1 MDAARCVPDTLPF
14 EAVHALP
21 EDNSAWV
28 ALADEVG
35 AFGPDASDRP
45 SGLAVCAL
53 ALALSGVDRRGATRL
68 ANLALSTATKFDR
81 MTRLIA
87 LRALGACAMYEGR
100 LREAIEHFR
109 DRRVLA
115 GGTGDTIADEA
126 VLLFFVDAF
135 DEGDALLAA
144 SRTARSE
151 PPAKLGIVADAMLT
165 SHYLRGRFDLA
176 NDLANAIVRGSAE
189 RGRFY
194 ARMVLGRIAQLRGD
208 YPLSRR
214 LLNIAASGA
223 LRSDDWFTMLLLAKA
238 SLALSEGNA
247 PLAADR
253 FAEVVKLTTEPLV
266 LRNWL
271 AAWAVDAMR
280 AALAV
285 GDSKLGH
292 DIVSITSTIAG
303 RTPGAPTIA
312 GVYAQTKAMLEND
325 LAGLA
330 VAEVLLR
337 KSPRPL
343 VRADSLAE
351 YGRALLVAGDRQ
363 LAARALDEAWELFVA
378 FGAFGESSRIDRML
392 LEAGLRRRRA
402 VNHRRPT
409 EGWEALTEAERRV
422 ARLLADGNTNA
433 GAAVHLGLTRHT
445 VSSHARAIF
454 GKLGIRSRV
463 ELIRIFASEPG

>member
-1 MDAARCVPDTLPF
+1 MDAVRCVPDTLPF
-14 EAVHALP
+14 EAVHALS

-35 AFGPDASDRP
+35 GLGPTASDRP

-68 ANLALSTATKFDR
+68 AHLALSTATDLDQ

-87 LRALGACAMYEGR
+87 LRALGACAMYDGR

-109 DRRVLA
+109 DRRILA
-115 GGTGDTIADEA
+115 GGRGDTVADEA

-135 DEGDALLAA
+135 EEGDALLAA
-144 SRTARSE
+144 SRATRSE
-151 PPAKLGIVADAMLT
+151 SPAKMGMVADAMLT
-165 SHYLRGRFDLA
+165 GHYLRGRFDLA
-176 NDLANAIVRGSAE
+176 NDLANTIVRGSAE
-189 RGRFY
+189 RRAFY
-194 ARMVLGRIAQLRGD
+194 PRMVLGRIAQLRGD
-208 YPLSRR
+208 YPVSRR
-214 LLNIAASGA
+214 LLNVAASNA

-247 PLAADR
+247 PLAAER
-253 FAEVVKLTTEPLV
+253 FAEVVKLTTDPPV

-285 GDSKLGH
+285 GDDKLGH
-292 DIVSITSTIAG
+292 DIVSITHTIVL
-303 RTPGAPTIA
+303 RTPGALTIA
-312 GVYAQTKAMLEND
+312 GVYAQTKAMLESD
-325 LAGLA
+325 LGGLA
-330 VAEVLLR
+330 AAEVLLR

-343 VRADSLAE
+343 VRADSLVE
-351 YGRALLVAGDRQ
+351 YGRALLLAGDLQ

-378 FGAFGESSRIDRML
+378 SGAFGESTRIERML
-392 LEAGLRRRRA
+392 VEGGLRRRRA
-402 VNHRRPT
+402 VNHKRPT

-433 GAAVHLGLTRHT
+433 RAAAHLGLTRHT

-463 ELIRIFASEPG
+463 ELVRIFASEPG